1 MIEFDP
7 KEIGAL
13 NRLVQKDSITLQ
25 QAVDNGYRP
34 EWREELEL
42 YASINQKLAHHI
54 RPEQSHLTGKRG
66 RYSQDHLSGR

>member
-13 NRLVQKDSITLQ
+13 NGLVQKFSITLQ

-42 YASINQKLAHHI
+42 YARINQKLAHHL
-54 RPEQSHLTGKRG
+54 RSEQAH
-66 RYSQDHLSGR
+66 SGRQV